1 MDAREKDLIKT
12 IARRLDFAAKPPF
25 KTGDLPQWSKWANSM
40 QAAIGASTDILDS
53 LTKTVEEPKKESE
66 EDFIAKNLKE

>member
-1 MDAREKDLIKT
+1 MDTREKEIIKT

-25 KTGDLPQWSKWANSM
+25 KTGGLPEWSKWANSM

-53 LTKTVEEPKKESE
+53 LVKTNPDEKQKESE
-66 EDFIAKNLKE
+66 DDFLAKNLE

>member
-12 IARRLDFAAKPPF
+12 ISRRLDFAAKPPF
-25 KTGDLPQWSKWANSM
+25 KTGGLPEWSKWANSM

-53 LTKTVEEPKKESE
+53 LVKTVEEPKKPSE
-66 EDFIAKNLKE
+66 EDFLAKNLE